1 MNKKIIIGVAIII
14 AGIAIVEAK
23 AMFGDTKTELPMEEQ
38 IENILNLEESND
50 DSEYGESQERENRE
64 NESNDDSES
73 GELPGQENR
82 E

>member
-1 MNKKIIIGVAIII
+1 MNKKIVIGVAIII

-23 AMFGDTKTELPMEEQ
+23 AMFGDTKTELTMDEQ
-38 IENILNLEESND
+38 TENALNLQEPND
-50 DSEYGESQERENRE
+50 NSQFREN
-64 NESNDDSES
+64 NMNPES